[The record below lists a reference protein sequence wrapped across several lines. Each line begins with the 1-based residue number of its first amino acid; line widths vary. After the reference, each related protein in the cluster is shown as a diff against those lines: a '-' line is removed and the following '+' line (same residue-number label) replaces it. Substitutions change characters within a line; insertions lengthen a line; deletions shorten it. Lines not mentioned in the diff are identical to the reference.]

1 MGFRK
6 RDESLFQWRSV
17 SVAQRSGPGAV
28 FLNRPKALELAVTRL
43 EKTRG
48 SSGKRPRFQVTLE
61 IFRLS

>member
-1 MGFRK
+1 M
-6 RDESLFQWRSV
+6 FQWRSV
-17 SVAQRSGPGAV
+17 SVAQRSGPGDV

-48 SSGKRPRFQVTLE
+48 SSGKRPRFHVTLE